1 LLRLSRFF
9 ISDKNID
16 PFVERSTMTEKRRGV
31 SPVIATLLLIVI
43 AVAAA
48 VLTYIWVT
56 GYMGKVTGTVEQ
68 TSAAQLQE
76 RIKINAVSVSGGS
89 VTLSVANIGDV
100 EVEISAVY
108 VLTADGT
115 SICNHTLS
123 SPESITRGQTI
134 DIPSG
139 GFSCTLT
146 SGTTYIAK
154 AVTSKG
160 TEATYTFTAP

>member
-1 LLRLSRFF
+1 
-9 ISDKNID
+9 
-16 PFVERSTMTEKRRGV
+16 MTSKRRGV

-68 TSAAQLQE
+68 TSTQQLQE
-76 RIKINAVSVSGGS
+76 KIKINAISVSSTS
-89 VTLSVANIGDV
+89 VTLSVANIGDTDV
-100 EVEISAVY
+100 TISAAY
-108 VLTADGT
+108 VLTQGGT
-115 SICNHTLS
+115 SVCS
-123 SPESITRGQTI
+123 STSSVPIGKGTTQSVTITGC
-134 DIPSG
+134 S
-139 GFSCTLT
+139 LT
-146 SGTTYIAK
+146 SGTSYIAK

>member
-1 LLRLSRFF
+1 M
-9 ISDKNID
+9 
-16 PFVERSTMTEKRRGV
+16 MTEKRRGV

-76 RIKINAVSVSGGS
+76 RIKINAVSVSDNT
-89 VTLSVANIGDV
+89 VTLSVANIGEVDV
-100 EVEISAVY
+100 QISGVY
-108 VLTADGT
+108 VLTANGT
-115 SICNHTLS
+115 SVC
-123 SPESITRGQTI
+123 GQSLTEPI
-134 DIPSG
+134 SKGLTADIPENG
-139 GFSCTLT
+139 ISCDGLEP
-146 SGTTYIAK
+146 GKTYIAK

>member
-1 LLRLSRFF
+1 MS
-9 ISDKNID
+9 
-16 PFVERSTMTEKRRGV
+16 MTSKRRGV

-68 TSAAQLQE
+68 TSTQQLQE
-76 RIKINAVSVSGGS
+76 KIKINAVSVSGTT
-89 VTLSVANIGDV
+89 VTLSVSNIGDTDV
-100 EVEISAVY
+100 VISALY
-108 VLTADGT
+108 ILTANGT
-115 SICNHTLS
+115 TVCSYTYTTATPL
-123 SPESITRGQTI
+123 PKGQTQ
-134 DIPSG
+134 DLPSS
-139 GFSCTLT
+139 GFSCTGIR
-146 SGTTYIAK
+146 SGKTYIAK

>member
-1 LLRLSRFF
+1 
-9 ISDKNID
+9 
-16 PFVERSTMTEKRRGV
+16 MTSKRRGV

-68 TSAAQLQE
+68 TSTQHLQE
-76 RIKINAVSVSGGS
+76 KIKINAISVSNTD
-89 VTLSVANIGDV
+89 VTLSVANIGDTDV
-100 EVEISAVY
+100 TISGAY
-108 VLTADGT
+108 VLTQGGT
-115 SICNHTLS
+115 SVCSLS
-123 SPESITRGQTI
+123 LSTSPISIPKGGTQDVTI
-134 DIPSG
+134 SDCS
-139 GFSCTLT
+139 LT
-146 SGTTYIAK
+146 PGTTYIAK